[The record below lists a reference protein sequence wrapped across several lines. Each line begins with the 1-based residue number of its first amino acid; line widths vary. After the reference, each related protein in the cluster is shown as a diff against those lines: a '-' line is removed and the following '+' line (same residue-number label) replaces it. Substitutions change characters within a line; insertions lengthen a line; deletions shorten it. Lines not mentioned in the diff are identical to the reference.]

1 MSTADTWLG
10 FDRVCPVFNAS
21 AYYAAPI
28 SADSKLLSTTSSG
41 RHRGIDFGTWC
52 NSKSTVDDINVIS
65 KMCQSFTLLFFFF
78 QEAIAQLAL
87 KNELIVDRLASLD
100 VRAGYD
106 TIRAELMDLESQMKQ
121 IQDSVETFKRLQQ
134 RFI

>member
-10 FDRVCPVFNAS
+10 FDGVRPVFNAS
-21 AYYAAPI
+21 AHYAAPI
-28 SADSKLLSTTSSG
+28 TANSKLLSTTSSG
-41 RHRGIDFGTWC
+41 RHRGIDFGTWR
-52 NSKSTVDDINVIS
+52 NSKSTIDDINITS
-65 KMCQSFTLLFFFF
+65 KMCQSVTPLFFF

-87 KNELIVDRLASLD
+87 KNELIIDRLANLD